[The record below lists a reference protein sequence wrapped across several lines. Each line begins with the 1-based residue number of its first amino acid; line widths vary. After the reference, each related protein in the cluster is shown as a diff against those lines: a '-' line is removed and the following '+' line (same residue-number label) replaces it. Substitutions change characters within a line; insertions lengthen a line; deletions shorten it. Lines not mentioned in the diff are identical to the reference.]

1 MRPHG
6 ARIRGLLVL
15 TSISAA
21 LLAGVLTAGPA
32 FAVANLAANPSTV
45 APGGTTTI
53 TGGGFTGNQSVTITF
68 DNPATTLAT
77 VTSDAAG
84 NLPSTVVTV
93 PAGASAGSHT
103 ISANCGTCA
112 VGSNTA
118 STVITVSSS
127 AASITVTPSNPTAGQ
142 SISVSGTGFNPNST
156 VTITSNGDYSTG
168 TATATSGGAFGPV
181 TLTDITPAASGQ
193 STITATDNGNPSR
206 SASQTIT
213 VGGSGT
219 CTGATLTI
227 SPTSVAPGQQVTL
240 SGTGYNP
247 NQTVTFREDNV
258 ATGITTNSGTGSWT
272 YTAIASNVSGSHTV
286 TATDTGNRCGQA
298 SYTVTGNSTANC
310 PSGYYYNGSS
320 CVLNNGSA
328 TCPAG
333 YTQNGVQCVPCTTG
347 SYPYSQQY
355 PYSQPNPYSQQ
366 YPYGQQYPYN
376 YGGCTGAPTTC
387 PPGYIYNGYACATA
401 VPTPPVTVAPPAPQV
416 LGSTS
421 SRVPFTGNH
430 TVRMVAL
437 ALSLLIGGLLLLSA
451 RTVVGNRKA

>member
-1 MRPHG
+1 MSAAVRVGSRPQSGVPLRGRRTTCFGRNRMRPHG

-53 TGGGFTGNQSVTITF
+53 TGGGVTGH
-68 DNPATTLAT
+68 PR
-77 VTSDAAG
+77 
-84 NLPSTVVTV
+84 
-93 PAGASAGSHT
+93 
-103 ISANCGTCA
+103 
-112 VGSNTA
+112 
-118 STVITVSSS
+118 
-127 AASITVTPSNPTAGQ
+127 
-142 SISVSGTGFNPNST
+142 
-156 VTITSNGDYSTG
+156 
-168 TATATSGGAFGPV
+168 
-181 TLTDITPAASGQ
+181 

-347 SYPYSQQY
+347 SYPYT
-355 PYSQPNPYSQQ
+355 QPNPYSQQ

-387 PPGYIYNGYACATA
+387 PPGYIYNGHAHATA
-401 VPTPPVTVAPPAPQV
+401 DPAPPVP
-416 LGSTS
+416 
-421 SRVPFTGNH
+421 
-430 TVRMVAL
+430 
-437 ALSLLIGGLLLLSA
+437 
-451 RTVVGNRKA
+451 